1 MFFVYVLYST
11 SLHRRYI
18 GKTENVDRRLSE
30 HNNGLSTW
38 TKKGIPWKLIYYEAY
53 LLPSDATKRELF
65 LKSGRGREYLDQLLN
80 NSINFLNNGER
91 V

>member
-11 SLHRRYI
+11 KIHKRYI
-18 GKTENVDRRLSE
+18 GKTGNIEKRLSE

-38 TKKGIPWKLIYYEAY
+38 TKRGIPWVLTYYEAF
-53 LLPSDATKRELF
+53 LLSPDATKRESF
-65 LKSGRGREYLDQLLN
+65 LKSGRGRDYLDQILKT
-80 NSINFLNNGER
+80 SINFLDNGMR